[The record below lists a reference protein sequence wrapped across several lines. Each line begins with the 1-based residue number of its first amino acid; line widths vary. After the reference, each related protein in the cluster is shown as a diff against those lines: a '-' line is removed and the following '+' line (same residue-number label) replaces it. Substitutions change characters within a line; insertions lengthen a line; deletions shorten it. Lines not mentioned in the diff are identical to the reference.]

1 MSVYIDHFYA
11 QEIILEAYRSNC
23 SKNDFITDGITR
35 VLYGTHKTYKYVL
48 VNGILAK
55 AASNEANPIALQ
67 AKAPIDGAF
76 DARSLCHKVLVP
88 FERDFL
94 SNILGG
100 SNEPFLNKPA
110 RFTHLS
116 KDNAVRKGNDQETL
130 YLLIE
135 LLSSIESSEDA
146 KDYLACVFTILNNQ
160 IDEKVSVFEGA
171 YDYTPTLV
179 EIYEFSSRFVKV
191 SFEGETSALIVGALE
206 TLLHEYLNSDYRV
219 VVHKINQSGASSREI
234 GDIDI
239 YDDDEYLYSIEVK
252 DKIFNEYDLEH
263 AFNKVF
269 TNSGQKAAFVY
280 CIQATFDHET
290 IYSKLT
296 QFEER
301 GFFVILQDIESYIK
315 NVLFRLPE
323 FNKQDFIRCLDS
335 TADSMNCKEETKN
348 WIARL
353 FIELN
358 WQL

>member
-1 MSVYIDHFYA
+1 MPVYIDHSYA
-11 QEIILEAYRSNC
+11 QEIMLEAYRSNC
-23 SKNDFITDGITR
+23 SKNDFITDGITQ

-55 AASNEANPIALQ
+55 ATSNEANPIALQ
-67 AKAPIDGAF
+67 AGAPINGAF

-116 KDNAVRKGNDQETL
+116 KNNAVRKGNDQEIL
-130 YLLIE
+130 NLLIK
-135 LLSSIESSEDA
+135 LLSSIASSEDA
-146 KDYLACVFTILNNQ
+146 KDYLACIFTTLNKQ
-160 IDEKVSVFEGA
+160 INEKVSVFECVCG
-171 YDYTPTLV
+171 YKPTLIK
-179 EIYEFSSRFVKV
+179 IYEFSLRFVKV
-191 SFEGETSALIVGALE
+191 SFEGETSALIVGTLE
-206 TLLHEYLNSDYRV
+206 KLFYEYSNNNYKV
-219 VVHKINQSGASSREI
+219 FVHKINQSGSSSREI

-239 YDDDEYLYSIEVK
+239 YNGNEYLYSIEVK

-269 TNSGQKAAFVY
+269 TNNGQKAAFVY
-280 CIQATFDHET
+280 GIQATFDEEAVF
-290 IYSKLT
+290 SKLA
-296 QFEER
+296 QFEES
-301 GFFVILQDIESYIK
+301 GFFVVLQDIESYIK

-323 FNKQDFIRCLDS
+323 FNKQDFIRCLAF

-348 WIARL
+348 WIAQL

-358 WQL
+358 WQI